1 MRYCVFFVIWSFLLA
16 GCTSSV
22 QNDASGSGDNAYAQG
37 FRMEKNGVVTRLTVF
52 NPWEKADR
60 VSLDYFLVERGRT
73 IPDSIRQKHVI
84 RVPVKRAVCL
94 STTHIAF
101 LDALG
106 EQESVVGVSG
116 KNYVY
121 SPGLK
126 KRIEK
131 EEVPDVGYGQ
141 NLNYELIVHL
151 DPDVVFVYGVDSDVT
166 GHIHKLEE
174 LGIPAVVLSE
184 YLEET
189 PLGKTEWIKF
199 VAAFFQKEKRA
210 AEYFGKTE
218 AEYIRLKKLVSAKK
232 SRPQV
237 LVGSPYRDAWWVP
250 GGRSYLANLIADAGG
265 DYPGSENESRE
276 SFVIS
281 FENALAWGDRADVWI
296 NMGNM
301 GSTKEIIA
309 SDQRFEHFRV
319 LKEGKVYNNINRMGA
334 HGGNDFWESGT
345 VHPDVILRDLIH
357 IFYPGQVDGEMVYYK
372 EIE

>member
-1 MRYCVFFVIWSFLLA
+1 MRLYILYFIMSFLLS
-16 GCTSSV
+16 GCRPPV
-22 QNDASGSGDNAYAQG
+22 RNDASGNGANAYARG
-37 FRMEKNGVVTRLTVF
+37 FQMEKNGSVTRLTVF

-60 VSLDYFLVERGRT
+60 ISLDYFLLKKGRAV
-73 IPDSIRQKHVI
+73 PDSIREKHVI
-84 RVPVKRAVCL
+84 RVPVSRVVCL
-94 STTHIAF
+94 STTHLAF
-101 LDALG
+101 LDALA

-116 KNYVY
+116 KQYVF

-126 KRIEK
+126 SRIDND
-131 EEVPDVGYGQ
+131 EVADVGYGQ

-166 GHIHKLEE
+166 GHIRKLEE
-174 LGIPAVVLSE
+174 LGIPAVVISE

-199 VAAFFQKEKRA
+199 LGAFFQKENMA
-210 AEYFGKTE
+210 ADYFRKTE
-218 AEYIRLKKLVSAKK
+218 TEYHRLKKLVSEKK
-232 SRPQV
+232 ASPEV

-265 DYPGSENESRE
+265 NYPGRKNDSRE
-276 SFVIS
+276 SYVIS
-281 FENALAWGDRADVWI
+281 FENALAWGGQADVWI

-301 GSTKEIIA
+301 ASKQDIIA
-309 SDQRFEHFRV
+309 SDQRFEHFKV
-319 LKEGKVYNNINRMGA
+319 LKEGRVYNNINRMGE

-357 IFYPGQVDGEMVYYK
+357 IFYPGLVDGEMIYYK
-372 EIE
+372 AIK